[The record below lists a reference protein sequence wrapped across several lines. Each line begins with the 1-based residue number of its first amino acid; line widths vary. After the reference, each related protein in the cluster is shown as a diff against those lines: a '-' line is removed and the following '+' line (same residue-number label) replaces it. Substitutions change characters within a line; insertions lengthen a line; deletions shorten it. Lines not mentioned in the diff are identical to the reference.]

1 MPDEA
6 MDAPIGAA
14 IEVMGR
20 HEMDGSG
27 RCGRPECVLA
37 GVAGRC
43 LPYRLAD
50 GVVSGWA
57 NRRDLTPGLAVT
69 PDELDQAVNSLAPGQ
84 SLITPGPVQVLE
96 ADGET
101 RWFPPGTRVIRAAPG
116 HPPWCAARTCRLVE
130 DRTHLGL
137 PDVVAN
143 VMITLMQTEG
153 EAPVIVLSD
162 LTVGLD
168 EAGTVAVPVG
178 YAPSFAQAVSALG
191 RHATSADAA
200 SLPTPPYG
208 CIDWYG

>member
-6 MDAPIGAA
+6 MNALIGAA
-14 IEVMGR
+14 IQVMGH
-20 HEMDGSG
+20 HEVDASG

-50 GVVSGWA
+50 WVVSGWA
-57 NRRDLTPGLAVT
+57 NRRDLTLSATVG
-69 PDELDQAVNSLAPGQ
+69 PDELDQAVSGLAPGQ

-96 ADGET
+96 ANGQT
-101 RWFPPGTRVIRAAPG
+101 RWFPPGTRVVRAVQG
-116 HPPWCAARTCRLVE
+116 HPPWCAATACRLAQ
-130 DRTHLGL
+130 DQTHIGL

-153 EAPVIVLSD
+153 EAPMIVLAD
-162 LTVGLD
+162 LTEGLD
-168 EAGTVAVPVG
+168 EAGTLAVPVG

-191 RHATSADAA
+191 RHATSADV
-200 SLPTPPYG
+200 TPLLTPRM
-208 CIDWYG
+208 DV